1 MKRIKSYTLGW
12 NTAQK
17 EGFITRTD
25 ESQKDYPFEKVSLE
39 EMVLIQKLLYQKE
52 AYLDE
57 QKWII
62 SGWDKL
68 KE

>member
-17 EGFITRTD
+17 EGYITLTD
-25 ESQKDYPFEKVSLE
+25 ESQKDHSFEKVSLE
-39 EMVLIQKLLYQKE
+39 EMVLIQKLLYQEE

-62 SGWDKL
+62 SGWDKP